1 MAWVFPPE
9 ELQRLVHPRRFR
21 CCPPFK
27 TLRRMG
33 LRKGMDI
40 AEVGCGP
47 GFWTLPATKIAGSSS
62 KVFASD
68 ISPRMLAA
76 AKQRATNAGTLNIQ
90 FKRSR
95 SYKVPFDSECAD
107 FCMLHYVLH
116 EVNSPDK
123 LLAEGVRI
131 LRKQGLLSVYEWAK
145 VDSDTGPPY
154 SARIADSNMRNL
166 FDSVGLKSTYFWM
179 PDPLNY
185 VLVGQKV

>member
-21 CCPPFK
+21 YCPPFK

-33 LRKGMDI
+33 LKKGMDI

-76 AKQRATNAGTLNIQ
+76 AKQRATNAGSLNIQ

-166 FDSVGLKSTYFWM
+166 FNSVGLKSTYFWM

-185 VLVGQKV
+185 ILVGQKV